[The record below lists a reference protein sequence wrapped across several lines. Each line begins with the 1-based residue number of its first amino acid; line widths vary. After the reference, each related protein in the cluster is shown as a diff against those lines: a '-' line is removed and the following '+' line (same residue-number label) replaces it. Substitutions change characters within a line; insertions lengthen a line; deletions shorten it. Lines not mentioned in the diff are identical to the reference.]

1 MIENLEIIDRAAEEP
16 VLVFGSLPPEARD
29 IDVLARDEAE
39 GRIASALTT
48 GGFIRA
54 RHHFVRFHSCTA
66 DAVDL
71 IGARTWNL
79 TPASLDDLFKA
90 AVPIDGWQHLRR
102 PAPPHALLILAR
114 RLVRSTYPLPP
125 KHITK
130 VQRAVEE
137 DPDAWDIARSIAP
150 EWNTI
155 AALSQLRSLVTGIR
169 PSRPERTRAIFED
182 LQATGAGSIR
192 SLAGALR
199 PPGRPSRRGAIVTLS
214 GVDGSGK
221 SSQGEALRTA
231 LERSGFDV
239 ILEWTKIA
247 RDPSLDVIARP
258 VKWMARRL
266 DSGRPDPA
274 PATEEGD
281 PARAFRRRSTAV
293 TQAWTL
299 IVALANSRTHRRA
312 TREHMKAGRVVVCDR
327 YVLDSAAHLRY
338 RYGTEKSFRV
348 QSRLIKILSP
358 RPLRAYLLDVPP
370 EEALRRKTEQYDI
383 NQMTVLVRMYRE
395 EHDRMGVALVDGT
408 APLEEIC
415 RAIAADV
422 WTELR
427 A

>member
-1 MIENLEIIDRAAEEP
+1 MIENLEIIDRAAGEP
-16 VLVFGSLPPEARD
+16 VLIFGSLPPDARD
-29 IDVLARDEAE
+29 IDVLARGEAE
-39 GRIASALTT
+39 HRIADALTT
-48 GGFIRA
+48 GGFIRQG
-54 RHHFVRFHSCTA
+54 HHFVRFHSCTA

-71 IGARTWNL
+71 IGARSWNL
-79 TPASLDDLFKA
+79 SPTSLDELFDA
-90 AVPIDGWQHLRR
+90 AVPIDGSQNLRR
-102 PAPPHALLILAR
+102 PAPKHALLILAR

-125 KHITK
+125 KHISK
-130 VQRAVEE
+130 VQRALEE
-137 DPDAWDIARSIAP
+137 DPDAWEIARSIAP
-150 EWNTI
+150 EWNAI

-169 PSRPERTRAIFED
+169 PSRPERTRVIFED
-182 LQATGAGSIR
+182 LQATGAGAVR

-199 PPGRPSRRGAIVTLS
+199 SPGRPSRRGVIVTLS

-239 ILEWTKIA
+239 TLEWTKIA

-258 VKWMARRL
+258 VKWMAGRL
-266 DSGRPDPA
+266 GSGRPDTV

-281 PARAFRRRSTAV
+281 PARAFRRRSAAV

-312 TREHMKAGRVVVCDR
+312 TRKHVKEGRVVVCDR

-338 RYGTEKSFRV
+338 RYGTEKRFRL
-348 QSRLIKILSP
+348 QSRLIKVLSP

-383 NQMTVLVRMYRE
+383 DQMTILVRMYRE
-395 EHDRMGVALVDGT
+395 ERDRMGVARVDGT

-415 RAIAADV
+415 SAIAADV
-422 WTELR
+422 WAELR